1 MCIIKQEASVDFGKW
16 VVKMYKTTA
25 AQSRKILNISNA
37 FSHKIYSCQ
46 HDEIISKPSGFQKVQ
61 ESWHWITVRET
72 QINVIFKR
80 CHFEMGEQLW
90 NNACDQQGNNFPRS
104 IKQLH
109 SLTGSYQSLTEIS
122 LVDKQLQHVSPL
134 DIKNL
139 TKIWYL

>member
-1 MCIIKQEASVDFGKW
+1 
-16 VVKMYKTTA
+16 
-25 AQSRKILNISNA
+25 
-37 FSHKIYSCQ
+37 
-46 HDEIISKPSGFQKVQ
+46 
-61 ESWHWITVRET
+61 
-72 QINVIFKR
+72 
-80 CHFEMGEQLW
+80 MGEQLW